1 MKKLKIFARTFRK
14 SLTSPAYYQDILSAK
29 FSFSFKYLIFLLFLA
44 SLLFSFKAAI
54 GLAKIRPK
62 VPSFITEAKK
72 VISEIYPDELVLT
85 IRNKKITTNVIEPYS
100 IDFPD
105 DKKIPVEGYKHLLT
119 INTRASID
127 DFQKYNSVFLLAGD
141 YIVTPDNE
149 GRSYKVLPLD
159 DYLKKIPD
167 GAYLNKGLYLEM
179 VKKALPYFDYLPRIV
194 DLVILF
200 LIVLSPILIT
210 GLSLLGKLLFLLIY
224 SFFLWLLAL
233 VLKRGLS
240 YAKVFQMSMHGLTL
254 PILLGAFLSLI
265 NFPIPF
271 VSTIIFLVWMI
282 VILKRQ
288 LRFVPQVR

>member
-1 MKKLKIFARTFRK
+1 MKKLKIFARTFWK
-14 SLTSPAYYQDILSAK
+14 SLTNPSYYKDILSAK
-29 FSFSFKYLIFLLFLA
+29 FSFSLKYLIFLLFLA
-44 SLLFSFKAAI
+44 SLFFSFKAAI

-85 IRNKKITTNVIEPYS
+85 IRNKKITTNVIEPYT
-100 IDFPD
+100 IDFPVD
-105 DKKIPVEGYKHLLT
+105 NKIPTGGYEHLLT
-119 INTRASID
+119 INTRANID
-127 DFQKYNSVFLLAGD
+127 DFRKYNSVFLLAGD
-141 YIVTPDNE
+141 YIVAPDDE
-149 GRSYKVLPLD
+149 GRSYKILPLD

-194 DLVILF
+194 DLAILF
-200 LIVLSPILIT
+200 LIVLSPVLVT
-210 GLSLLGKLLFLLIY
+210 GFSLSGKLLYLLIC

-254 PILLGAFLSLI
+254 PILLGIFMSLF
-265 NFPIPF
+265 NFSLPF
-271 VSTIIFLVWMI
+271 ISTLIFLVWMI
-282 VILKRQ
+282 VILKK
-288 LRFVPQVR
+288 